1 MSSNQRKE
9 TPNIMAELATG
20 KPEPESQQ
28 ASKPVK
34 RQAGRPAARPAGKRP
49 APPDQVTNSHLD
61 PEKVKATFYLSSAG
75 MEALE
80 ASWMTLRQQAGQAR
94 GRVSKSAIVEVALA
108 RIRKELMSGTG
119 ATEILGEILRVE

>member
-9 TPNIMAELATG
+9 TPNIMAELMTG
-20 KPEPESQQ
+20 KPEPASQK
-28 ASKPVK
+28 ASK
-34 RQAGRPAARPAGKRP
+34 PAARPAGKRP
-49 APPDQVTNSHLD
+49 APPDQRANLTIGA
-61 PEKVKATFYLSSAG
+61 EKVKATFYLSSAG

-108 RIRKELMSGTG
+108 RIRKELMSGSG